1 MLFAYSE
8 VPESTTGF
16 SPFELL
22 YGREV
27 RGPSD
32 MLREKWRASKKSDE
46 SVLFH
51 ILKVRET
58 LEEMSGLV
66 SENARCAQKRQKFW
80 YSQNARGKELQIGEK
95 VLVVLPTTSNKL
107 LACGP
112 YSVLHRINKMNYEVH
127 M

>member
-32 MLREKWRASKKSDE
+32 MLREKWRA
-46 SVLFH
+46 
-51 ILKVRET
+51 
-58 LEEMSGLV
+58 
-66 SENARCAQKRQKFW
+66 
-80 YSQNARGKELQIGEK
+80 SQNARGKELQIGEK